1 MKRGSLSEQMGAMA
15 LVDQLRHQQRQ
26 MREHLDLH
34 RRRTEVAERI
44 RAYYQQQGIE
54 CDDAL
59 VEQGVREFFDRRL
72 MFEAPTLSKTE
83 QLIAWLFMC
92 QTQFKQGL
100 IWILLLAL
108 VVAIKSWTMLD
119 DKPSATQAPAKA
131 QAVQAPKAADAAP
144 ESANMQRY
152 KAQLKRLASMPLN
165 ADLQAQMNAY
175 AQRVKTI
182 IDKGDPE
189 YVENVLVEMQQQMDF
204 LGNEYLLELVDR
216 SGEQTGFEHCTDRAL
231 CNTSKTAGRKWYLMV
246 QAVDAQG
253 NVGHIPYFRK
263 DVEEMRVHTSIAVPV
278 SHAAYLQ
285 AVKDKHDN
293 GRVDQ
298 RDIGYK
304 PAYTMDLA
312 FDERALNEPLIDED
326 SPGLNITH
334 SF

>member
-1 MKRGSLSEQMGAMA
+1 MA

-83 QLIAWLFMC
+83 RLIAWLFMR
-92 QTQFKQGL
+92 QTQFKHGL
-100 IWILLLAL
+100 IWILILAL
-108 VVAIKSWTMLD
+108 VIAIKSWTLVAD
-119 DKPSATQAPAKA
+119 SPSAAQAPAKP
-131 QAVQAPKAADAAP
+131 QSVQAPKVAGTST

-152 KAQLKRLASMPLN
+152 KAQLKRLASMPLPTG
-165 ADLQAQMNAY
+165 LQALMDSY
-175 AQRVKTI
+175 ALRVKTI
-182 IDKGDPE
+182 IEKGDPG
-189 YVENVLVEMQQQMDF
+189 YVEDVLVEMERQMDF
-204 LGNEYLLELVDR
+204 LGNEYLLELVDQP
-216 SGEQTGFEHCTDRAL
+216 GQQTGFEHCADRAL
-231 CNTSKTAGRKWYLMV
+231 CKASKTAGRKWYLMV
-246 QAVDAQG
+246 QAVDGKG
-253 NVGHIPYFRK
+253 NVGHIPYWRE
-263 DVEEMRVHTSIAVPV
+263 DVQEMRVHTSIAVQV
-278 SHAAYLQ
+278 THEAYLQ
-285 AVKDKHDN
+285 ALKDKHDN
-293 GRVDQ
+293 GRIDQ

-312 FDERALNEPLIDED
+312 FDERTLDEPLIDED